1 MKLLLAIVQ
10 SDDARGLL
18 DRLVQRGY
26 SATVISTTG
35 GFLREGTSTIILG
48 VDDERMEEALG
59 LIREGSHTRKQ
70 YVNPLPPVM
79 EPGELHIPIPV
90 EVAVGGA
97 IVFVFSVERFEKF

>member
-1 MKLLLAIVQ
+1 MKLLWAIVQ

-18 DRLVQRGY
+18 DRLVSRGY

-35 GFLREGTSTIILG
+35 GFLREGNSTIILG
-48 VDDERMEEALG
+48 VNDDRLDEALG

-97 IVFVFSVERFEKF
+97 TVFVCSVERFEKF